1 MARIILLKNKT
12 VPTDPYDELFSQYQY
27 EPVFLPLLRHSSINE
42 KEVKE
47 FLKSDLYLNE
57 YQALIVTSQRCI
69 ETLAKLLQELRH
81 EKFERLDQILNKPS
95 YTVGPTTSQYL
106 KNLGFTDIRGG
117 KDAGNGSILSDIII
131 SDPMFRTSAKK
142 VLFLTGEIRKDI
154 IPRKLKSIDFS
165 VLELVSYRTEPLED
179 IQFRY
184 EQLSQT
190 APEKSWLIFFSP
202 QGTADIVSI
211 LKEKKHN
218 FQIASIGPT
227 TEEYLLDNGIKPAVV
242 SSKPD
247 AESLLSSIMNYEHA
261 I

>member
-12 VPTDPYDELFSQYQY
+12 VPTDPYDELFSQNQY

-47 FLKSDLYLNE
+47 FLKSDLYLDE

-106 KNLGFTDIRGG
+106 ENLGFTDIRGG

-131 SDPMFRTSAKK
+131 RDPLFRSSAKK
-142 VLFLTGEIRKDI
+142 RSGARFLPHGA
-154 IPRKLKSIDFS
+154 PRRHAKQ
-165 VLELVSYRTEPLED
+165 VR
-179 IQFRY
+179 
-184 EQLSQT
+184 
-190 APEKSWLIFFSP
+190 A
-202 QGTADIVSI
+202 
-211 LKEKKHN
+211 
-218 FQIASIGPT
+218 
-227 TEEYLLDNGIKPAVV
+227 AVV
-242 SSKPD
+242 DGAGKVVADLLFSSGNGRHCEYPQAKKAQFPNCVDRPD
-247 AESLLSSIMNYEHA
+247 DRGVSSGQWYQA
-261 I
+261 GSGVV